1 MIRPK
6 QKLTLLS
13 SPGEDT
19 PNQNQGEEVSIL
31 TILRDIVKAH
41 PDATE
46 ELAQSIHDYIAD
58 AIYKSIS
65 KGHMLTLFDAITFV
79 PGHLDLGPEDIPS
92 DDTTMYV
99 RVDLV
104 QPEIPGVDPGRLV
117 MPDPEGRPM

>member
-6 QKLTLLS
+6 QKMTLLF

-19 PNQNQGEEVSIL
+19 PNQGEEVSML
-31 TILRDIVKAH
+31 TILKDIVKAH

-79 PGHLDLGPEDIPS
+79 PGHLDLGPEDFPP
-92 DDTTMYV
+92 DDKTMYV

-117 MPDPEGRPM
+117 MPDPQGRPM